1 LTQTFS
7 SLLVLAILPWLD
19 GSLTGWSMVQLGLV
33 LLITTAVV
41 TYQPRAV
48 TA

>member
-1 LTQTFS
+1 
-7 SLLVLAILPWLD
+7 
-19 GSLTGWSMVQLGLV
+19 MVQLGLV